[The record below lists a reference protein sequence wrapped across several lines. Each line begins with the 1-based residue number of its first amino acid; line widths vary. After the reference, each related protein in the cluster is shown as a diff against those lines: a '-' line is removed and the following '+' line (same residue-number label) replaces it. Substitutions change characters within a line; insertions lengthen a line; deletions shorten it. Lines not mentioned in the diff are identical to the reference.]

1 MRTKWAVMGVIE
13 ISASVNLRAFA
24 GCKRCDTDTDTDTY
38 TDTDTRGQ
46 FISNG
51 GLFHLHLCA
60 WSRQG
65 IPWFFPV
72 FLVAQ

>member
-1 MRTKWAVMGVIE
+1 MRTEWAVMGVIE
-13 ISASVNLRAFA
+13 ILALANLRAFA
-24 GCKRCDTDTDTDTY
+24 GCKRCDTDTYTYTY
-38 TDTDTRGQ
+38 TDTRVN
-46 FISNG
+46 SSRMG

-65 IPWFFPV
+65 IPRFFPV